1 MHHGQFGFNS
11 SMEFL
16 QSIPSLKFYHKSG
29 EFIIQVENDSKTEHI
44 TKLVQNQKYSTKKQP
59 GRKTNHIQTE
69 SSSVRKVPEGKYV
82 LKRDGHQSIS
92 DRKQLRCSSRSY
104 DFITDDTTRNIK
116 RLAIEENSEPSS
128 LRVTIKRENEES
140 RRQVSFQFL

>member
-1 MHHGQFGFNS
+1 MHDRELIH
-11 SMEFL
+11 
-16 QSIPSLKFYHKSG
+16 
-29 EFIIQVENDSKTEHI
+29 
-44 TKLVQNQKYSTKKQP
+44 VQTALM
-59 GRKTNHIQTE
+59 I
-69 SSSVRKVPEGKYV
+69 
-82 LKRDGHQSIS
+82 